1 MTNPDDEAILR
12 CRRGTHCADART
24 QPNTQPDGTTIT
36 TRTPAWATTPNG
48 LCQMDSTLVLR
59 AIEQLPRDYL
69 ELGLLLGK
77 TSRSLD
83 APTAGTRELPV
94 PIRLGVEALQAE
106 IAWELAIWASAVA
119 EQSGFTFTE
128 AGRHHHRVR
137 YAAGWLTG
145 RWPTLLTLPPTAV
158 VRLDGREERQSGRN
172 PAVGSEE
179 DGVDGALR
187 LLHLHEQV
195 TVIEGR
201 THRAHQL
208 WSPCPRCQTLA
219 LRREEGSPHVDCGR
233 CGHRMNMDQY
243 DQLANVLAVAYGAE
257 VAA

>member
-1 MTNPDDEAILR
+1 VTSPDEAILR
-12 CRRGTHCADART
+12 CRRGPRCADARRHAT
-24 QPNTQPDGTTIT
+24 TQPDGTTNT
-36 TRTPAWATTPNG
+36 SHEPAWATTPDG
-48 LCQMDSTLVLR
+48 LCQMDTTLVLR

-69 ELGLLLGK
+69 ELGILLGK
-77 TSRSLD
+77 TGRSLD
-83 APTAGTRELPV
+83 VPIGGTRELPI
-94 PIRLGVEALQAE
+94 PIRLGIEALQAE
-106 IAWELAIWASAVA
+106 ILWELAIWASAVA
-119 EQSGFTFTE
+119 DQSGFTFVE

-145 RWPTLLTLPPTAV
+145 RWPALLTLPVTAV
-158 VRLDGREERQSGRN
+158 VRLDGKEERQSGRSL
-172 PAVGSEE
+172 PVGTEE
-179 DGVDGALR
+179 DGVNGALR

-195 TVIEGR
+195 TFVEGR

-243 DQLANVLAVAYGAE
+243 DQLAGVLASAYEPKAVA
-257 VAA
+257 

>member
-1 MTNPDDEAILR
+1 VTAPDETILR
-12 CRRGTHCADART
+12 CRRGPHCADTRRHT
-24 QPNTQPDGTTIT
+24 TTQPDGSTTASHE
-36 TRTPAWATTPNG
+36 PAWATTPDG
-48 LCQMDSTLVLR
+48 LCRMDTTLALR

-69 ELGLLLGK
+69 ELGILLGK

-83 APTAGTRELPV
+83 APTGGTRELPV
-94 PIRLGVEALQAE
+94 PIRLSVEALQAE
-106 IAWELAIWASAVA
+106 ILWELAIWASAVA
-119 EQSGFTFTE
+119 EQSGFTFVE

-145 RWPTLLTLPPTAV
+145 RWPALLTLPVTAV
-158 VRLDGREERQSGRN
+158 VRLDGKEERQSGRSL
-172 PAVGSEE
+172 PVGTEE
-179 DGVDGALR
+179 DGVNGALR

-195 TVIEGR
+195 TFVEGR

-219 LRREEGSPHVDCGR
+219 LCREEGSPHVDCGR

-243 DQLANVLAVAYGAE
+243 DQLAGVLAVAYGAE
-257 VAA
+257 AAP